1 MAQSDESGWTYLG
14 WLPCISGRVIFHCVD
29 LSIPC
34 VEKTEISHVSE
45 EGDNVSDPPHFVIVS
60 STVDWK
66 DSDGP
71 HPGTYRVFLLGRRN
85 YYSDHLEGFVFLLP
99 LEDKNP
105 YDKETVDQA
114 LERANA
120 AVVSADHGHSEF
132 ALLFERLVEALES
145 CGARTLHRV
154 DFLIEA
160 DGITKFTYAYTSP
173 TSKEIQISRESGDV
187 VVRQVFYYTKYTF
200 HKHKHHDPSADSL
213 TTTHRLSSDEAIT
226 YQQLVDDLRDGLV
239 DIARKT
245 REWDHDDLYEARGIA
260 LYGKSLV
267 RSCRSRRKLPV
278 DAYEGLSEYF
288 DNFER
293 SLASRAEHRSRIL
306 QKADA
311 AWSSSRSIVLLVL
324 AIVGP
329 ALVIYRKAIQDT
341 LGEEAKR
348 LWAVK
353 FGTAVFSSGLAF
365 STAVVLAVLL
375 MFVIY
380 LYRNNFGTMLVSY
393 RFLYENLIL
402 ATVSSR
408 WKTWRYRLLIGGGIL
423 MIVASVLLQ
432 LFF

>member
-1 MAQSDESGWTYLG
+1 
-14 WLPCISGRVIFHCVD
+14 
-29 LSIPC
+29 
-34 VEKTEISHVSE
+34 
-45 EGDNVSDPPHFVIVS
+45 
-60 STVDWK
+60 
-66 DSDGP
+66 
-71 HPGTYRVFLLGRRN
+71 
-85 YYSDHLEGFVFLLP
+85 
-99 LEDKNP
+99 
-105 YDKETVDQA
+105 
-114 LERANA
+114 
-120 AVVSADHGHSEF
+120 
-132 ALLFERLVEALES
+132 
-145 CGARTLHRV
+145 
-154 DFLIEA
+154 
-160 DGITKFTYAYTSP
+160 
-173 TSKEIQISRESGDV
+173 
-187 VVRQVFYYTKYTF
+187 
-200 HKHKHHDPSADSL
+200 
-213 TTTHRLSSDEAIT
+213 
-226 YQQLVDDLRDGLV
+226 
-239 DIARKT
+239 
-245 REWDHDDLYEARGIA
+245 
-260 LYGKSLV
+260 
-267 RSCRSRRKLPV
+267 
-278 DAYEGLSEYF
+278 LSEYF